1 MTPFIVQ
8 GMHFWQ
14 KITLGLIQ
22 QCMLDDNVLSIQY
35 GVNAILLKLAID
47 DVDLLNEFKY
57 A

>member
-1 MTPFIVQ
+1 
-8 GMHFWQ
+8 MHFWQ